1 MTRRRSKK
9 NKTKNTRI
17 IWGLFL
23 IAAIIKVAM
32 DLKAQEDE
40 QASTP
45 GHIVVEGS
53 LTEVKTN
60 PKLAEVEK
68 DYTGMTVSF
77 NPRLHVPNWVAWE
90 LTAEET
96 KGKTP
101 RYNKFQADEDMEG
114 SADPWDYNYSG
125 YDRGHM
131 APAGDMKWSEEAMR
145 ETFYMTNMC
154 PQAKNLNTGAWKS
167 LEEKCRQWAKADS
180 AIVIVCGP
188 VLTDSITEYIGDSRV
203 AVPERFF
210 KVVLSPYANPPRG
223 IGFVMNNGRV
233 DGGIQRAAMSI
244 DEVERITGHDFFAA
258 LPDSIEN
265 IIESQND
272 FHVWST
278 LR

>member
-1 MTRRRSKK
+1 
-9 NKTKNTRI
+9 
-17 IWGLFL
+17 
-23 IAAIIKVAM
+23 
-32 DLKAQEDE
+32 
-40 QASTP
+40 
-45 GHIVVEGS
+45 
-53 LTEVKTN
+53 
-60 PKLAEVEK
+60 
-68 DYTGMTVSF
+68 
-77 NPRLHVPNWVAWE
+77 
-90 LTAEET
+90 
-96 KGKTP
+96 
-101 RYNKFQADEDMEG
+101 
-114 SADPWDYNYSG
+114 
-125 YDRGHM
+125 
-131 APAGDMKWSEEAMR
+131 MR

-272 FHVWST
+272 FHFWST

>member
-1 MTRRRSKK
+1 MTRRRNKKSKAK
-9 NKTKNTRI
+9 NKRI
-17 IWGLFL
+17 IWGLLL

-32 DLKAQEDE
+32 DLRAQDDE
-40 QASTP
+40 HASTP
-45 GHIVVEGS
+45 RHMAVEGN

-60 PKLAEVEK
+60 PKLVAVEK
-68 DYTGMTVSF
+68 DYAGMTVSF

-101 RYNKFQADEDMEG
+101 RHNKFQADEDMEG

-223 IGFVMNNGRV
+223 IGFVMNNGKV
-233 DGGIQRAAMSI
+233 EGGIQRAAMSI

-272 FHVWST
+272 FHFWST